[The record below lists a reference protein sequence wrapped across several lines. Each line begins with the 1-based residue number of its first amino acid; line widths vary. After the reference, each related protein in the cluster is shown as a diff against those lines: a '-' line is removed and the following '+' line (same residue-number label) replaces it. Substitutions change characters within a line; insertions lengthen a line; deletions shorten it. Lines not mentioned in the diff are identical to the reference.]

1 MHATVPSILPLG
13 ADIQPAFSKQQ
24 TQETITAAVASYRLA
39 LNLTPDDAQAYD
51 GLAQSLQSLQQ
62 LTEAET
68 AYRRAIELDP
78 SSAPTLC
85 RYGDLLREMKCDDQA
100 IVIYQ
105 AALLLAPDNATAC
118 NNLGMA
124 LQATGKMD
132 EAIAAYQQML
142 ALTPGSALAYN
153 NIGSVQQTQGLI
165 EPAMQNYLRALDI
178 EPRFAPFHFNL
189 GNSLLILER
198 FEEALKSFSNAI
210 EFDPKSHMA
219 HNNLISVLSKLGRID
234 EEINRCRLALRINP
248 EWETLHSDLLF
259 SLSHSPQVDAAAL
272 RAEHQRFAEQFE
284 APLRA
289 NLPQHGNERD
299 PERRLR
305 IGFVSADLYNHAVAN
320 FITPVLENLLHAP
333 GLELLAYSNS
343 KHNDQVTEHLR
354 GLVNV
359 WHQVEHLSHEELAQQ
374 ISDDGIDI
382 LIDLSGHTGNN
393 RLLTFARKP
402 APLQASWIGYP
413 GTTGLQAMDY
423 YLTDRNMA
431 PPGLLDEQF
440 TEKLVFLPASAPFI
454 PSPDAPP
461 VSPAPACEHGY
472 ITFGS
477 FNRPAK
483 LSRGVIAR
491 WSKLLLAVPNA
502 RMVLG
507 GMPSEDIGNKLRDW
521 FNREGIASE
530 RLSFYAHT
538 NTSDYLALHRLVDV
552 CLDTFPYTG
561 GTTTLHALWMG
572 VPTLTMMGSNLPGR
586 VGATLLEHVGL
597 DTFIAEDEAD
607 FLQKGMLIAKDMA
620 QLATLRTGLRARVKN
635 SAMGQPALIAAG
647 LENALRTMW
656 QRWCAG
662 LAPISFEADPAQSS
676 LSQRATSMKA
686 LHEVN
691 LEAAL
696 PLAIE
701 HHQAGRFVEAETL
714 YLAIIHRQAD
724 HAIANHNMGLLAG
737 QLGFHD
743 DALPYF
749 RTALSAAPHESQ
761 FYLSYVNSLLLAG
774 QAEHGL
780 EIIERAIASGL
791 DNAELQA
798 MLQRVHAAIIAAGM
812 PTQGETQQ
820 PATASPDDDQAEDH
834 LETLQQDRTPPLVST
849 DGATFADD
857 RHASTATT
865 NFDKLPKVNIST
877 EDDFVGL
884 AETHPLAKQF
894 LVLEYEDGALTTI
907 PHRFFRDWL
916 DEEAQSGSFYIG
928 RCSGFGVG
936 SLVKYDSDVQSLC
949 VGRYVA
955 GGLRLR
961 FLLNDQLETRT
972 ISSYMLCA
980 QGMGL
985 RSAPSPQYADS
996 VIKNDVWIG
1005 DEVMMLGGGIIEN
1018 GCVIGARSVLPP
1030 NFRSEP
1036 YGVYVGSPARLI
1048 RYRFSERV
1056 RAALLDL
1063 AWWEMPLSWV
1073 RDNNEFF
1080 LQDMTAEDHDI
1091 LPMIEMLRASRDK
1104 FLAGA
1109 MPGACSETGAL
1120 AGLG

>member
-1 MHATVPSILPLG
+1 
-13 ADIQPAFSKQQ
+13 
-24 TQETITAAVASYRLA
+24 
-39 LNLTPDDAQAYD
+39 
-51 GLAQSLQSLQQ
+51 
-62 LTEAET
+62 
-68 AYRRAIELDP
+68 
-78 SSAPTLC
+78 
-85 RYGDLLREMKCDDQA
+85 MKRDDQA

-105 AALLLAPDNATAC
+105 AALRLDPKNATAC
-118 NNLGMA
+118 NKLGMA
-124 LQATGKMD
+124 LQAAGKMD
-132 EAIAAYQQML
+132 EAIEAYQQML

-153 NIGSVQQTQGLI
+153 NIGSVQQAQGLI
-165 EPAMQNYLRALDI
+165 ESAMQNYLRALDI

-189 GNSLLILER
+189 GTSLLILER
-198 FEEALKSFSNAI
+198 FEEALKCFSNAI
-210 EFDPKSHMA
+210 EFDPKSRAA
-219 HNNLISVLSKLGRID
+219 HNNLISVLSKQGRID
-234 EEINRCRLALRINP
+234 EAIDRCRQALKIHP

-259 SLSHSPQVDAAAL
+259 SLSHSPHVNAASL
-272 RAEHQRFAEQFE
+272 RAEHRRFAEQFE
-284 APLRA
+284 APLCA
-289 NLPQHGNERD
+289 NWPQHGNVRD
-299 PERRLR
+299 PGRRLR
-305 IGFVSADLYNHAVAN
+305 IGFVSADLNNHAVAH
-320 FITPVLENLLHAP
+320 FITPVLENLVHAP
-333 GLELLAYSNS
+333 GLEMLAYSNS
-343 KHNDQVTEHLR
+343 KLNDHVTEHLR
-354 GLVNV
+354 GLVSV
-359 WHQVEHLSHEELAQQ
+359 WQQVDHLSHEELAQQ
-374 ISDDGIDI
+374 INDDGIDI

-393 RLLTFARKP
+393 RLPTFARKP

-423 YLTDRNMA
+423 YLTDRHIA

-440 TEKLVFLPASAPFI
+440 TEKLLFLPASAPFI
-454 PSPDAPP
+454 PLPDAPP
-461 VSPAPACEHGY
+461 ISPAPACEHGH

-477 FNRPAK
+477 FNRPGK
-483 LSRGVIAR
+483 LSRDVIAR
-491 WSKLLLAVPNA
+491 WSTLLLAIPDA
-502 RMVLG
+502 KMVLA
-507 GMPSEDIGNKLRDW
+507 GMQSEEISNKLRAW
-521 FNREGIASE
+521 FAKEGIAAE

-572 VPTLTMMGSNLPGR
+572 VPTLTMTGSNLLSR
-586 VGATLLEHVGL
+586 VGATLLKHVGL
-597 DTFIAEDEAD
+597 DAFIAEDAAD
-607 FLQKGMLIAKDMA
+607 FVQKGSLIANDIA
-620 QLATLRTGLRARVKN
+620 QLSALRKDLRARVKN

-647 LENALRTMW
+647 LDNALRSMW

-662 LAPISFEADPAQSS
+662 LAPVSFEADPAQSS
-676 LSQRATSMKA
+676 LSQRASSMKA
-686 LHEVN
+686 LHAVN
-691 LEAAL
+691 IEAAL

-737 QLGFHD
+737 QLGLHD
-743 DALPYF
+743 DALPYL

-791 DNAELQA
+791 GNAESQA
-798 MLQRVHAAIIAAGM
+798 MLQRVQAAITPLGAPTREEVQQTAA
-812 PTQGETQQ
+812 
-820 PATASPDDDQAEDH
+820 ASYDDDQADEH
-834 LETLQQDRTPPLVST
+834 LGIRQQDRAPPLIST
-849 DGATFADD
+849 DGAACAED
-857 RHASTATT
+857 RHASTTSK
-865 NFDKLPKVNIST
+865 NIVKPPKMNIST

-907 PHRFFRDWL
+907 PHQFFRDWL

-936 SLVKYDSDVQSLC
+936 SLVKYDSDAQSLC

-961 FLLNDQLETRT
+961 FLLNGQHETRT

-985 RSAPSPQYADS
+985 RSAPPPQYADS

-1018 GCVIGARSVLPP
+1018 GCIIGARSVLPP

-1048 RYRFSERV
+1048 RYRFSEKV

-1080 LQDMTAEDHDI
+1080 LQDMTAADHDV
-1091 LPMIEMLRASRDK
+1091 LPLIEALRSSREQ
-1104 FLAGA
+1104 FLTGTRTN
-1109 MPGACSETGAL
+1109 ACSETGPL
-1120 AGLG
+1120 ACPD